1 MITRHPS
8 SRDSDTADAL
18 CEAAFALGTL
28 AEAVRRSP
36 LRGAWRLRETAH
48 VAATLTTRRFG
59 HARAEELFA
68 IVAGAPNQRAFASG
82 ELLTALA
89 FWRHGLERWFAA
101 PLPSPWI
108 AGGDGLDEDDEALL
122 PSAPEDAELARTDAA
137 DPVARTVAAMTR
149 PPSSF
154 AAILDRAVAH
164 AGGDAGIGAL
174 ELAVP
179 LAFQPITGTVLP
191 ALALATVRR
200 NTGKA
205 DVVRCARRMIVE
217 AEAAHGRLRAL
228 ERAWHGWRNRLPESR
243 ADSRLF
249 DVVDLLARTPLL
261 AAPSVAATLGLTR
274 KAAVHHLNTLQ
285 DAGVLREVTGR
296 ARWRLFCA
304 SNLPL
309 TTWSRKGTSLGP
321 KGTAKADEAAPPEP
335 PNAVGMT
342 PPPPV
347 DLAAIDRMLADAY
360 AQIDRASSKV
370 SASLIEGGST

>member
-1 MITRHPS
+1 MIARHPS
-8 SRDSDTADAL
+8 SRYSDTAEAL

-36 LRGAWRLRETAH
+36 LQGAWRLRETAH

-68 IVAGAPNQRAFASG
+68 IVAGAPNQRAFASE

-89 FWRHGLERWFAA
+89 FWRHGLQRWFAA

-174 ELAVP
+174 EHAVP

-205 DVVRCARRMIVE
+205 DVVRCARRMILE

-228 ERAWHGWRNRLPESR
+228 ERAWRGWQNRLPESR
-243 ADSRLF
+243 ADSRLS

-261 AAPSVAATLGLTR
+261 TAPSVAATLGLTR
-274 KAAVHHLNTLQ
+274 KAASTTSTRFRTPAFFVRSPTARPGACSAPATCRSRPG
-285 DAGVLREVTGR
+285 AGKGLR
-296 ARWRLFCA
+296 W
-304 SNLPL
+304 
-309 TTWSRKGTSLGP
+309 GP
-321 KGTAKADEAAPPEP
+321 KGTVKADEAAPPEP
-335 PNAVGMT
+335 LNAVGMT